1 MSITRTTTLDCR
13 CGARLEA
20 LVADSLNAARHPHL
34 KQAVLDRQLHLF
46 RCAVCRQATTVEKE
60 MLYVD
65 IPRRQFIGVQPAS
78 ERRNERACGEAL
90 VRTFETSVAEK
101 APGMMR
107 QEAAGF
113 LVRVAF
119 GYEELREK
127 IVADDAGLSDLLVE
141 IIKGQLLANDPEW
154 VARGVLTFRL
164 ERVLADGNLLL
175 TPEWPDG
182 FHRGSDEG
190 RPIVVERAVYDALWA
205 RHDELAAD
213 PRGLASGPHCSLLRL
228 LDWGHAPARPTT

>member
-1 MSITRTTTLDCR
+1 MSITRTITVDCR

-34 KQAVLDRQLHLF
+34 KQALLDRQLHLY
-46 RCAVCRQATTVEKE
+46 RCAVCGGATTVEKE

-65 IPRRQFIGVQPAS
+65 MTRRQFIGVYPTS
-78 ERRNERACGEAL
+78 ERKNERACGEEL
-90 VRTFETSVAEK
+90 VRTFETSVATN

-107 QEAAGF
+107 AEAASF

-127 IVADDAGLSDLLVE
+127 IVADDAGLSDLLLE
-141 IIKGQLLANDPEW
+141 ILKGQLVANDAEW

-164 ERVLADGNLLL
+164 ERVLGDGNLLL

-182 FHRGSDEG
+182 FHRDGDEG
-190 RPIVVERAVYDALWA
+190 RPFVVERAVYDALYA
-205 RHDELAAD
+205 RHDELVAD
-213 PRGLASGPHCSLLRL
+213 PRGVASGPHCSLLRL
-228 LDWGHAPARPTT
+228 LGPRAATVR